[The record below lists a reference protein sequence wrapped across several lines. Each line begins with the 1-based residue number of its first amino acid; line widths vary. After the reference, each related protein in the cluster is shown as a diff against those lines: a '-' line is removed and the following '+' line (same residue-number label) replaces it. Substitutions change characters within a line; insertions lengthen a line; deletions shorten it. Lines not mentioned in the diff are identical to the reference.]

1 MNVLCILAQSG
12 LDAGALAVCCE
23 GVFQKRS
30 EARGRDIL
38 LFPVLLVLCVVP
50 RVNFVANEG
59 VRAALSAYG
68 YEIVPVNSIAGWLFL
83 VFLCCCFTAFISNGK
98 ITVTFLAGQWRCFRC
113 ICLSGVFVSLC
124 WPLSG
129 LGEAGCFLAAM
140 Y

>member
-83 VFLCCCFTAFISNGK
+83 VFSVLLLHSIYFKWENNGD
-98 ITVTFLAGQWRCFRC
+98 V
-113 ICLSGVFVSLC
+113 LSGTMAVFSLYLLVRC
-124 WPLSG
+124 VCVAVLAAFGAWG
-129 LGEAGCFLAAM
+129 GCFLAAV